1 MKSLFL
7 KIGTFLNIIWNIRKI
22 LRFRKINKKLG
33 KKIQDRE
40 VDRII
45 LKGQILKEVKIYNEI
60 NTKSKFIPPW
70 YKSKAEM
77 REYIIANFGKNMEL
91 LDVKINHNLKL
102 SA

>member
-1 MKSLFL
+1 M
-7 KIGTFLNIIWNIRKI
+7 TFLFKKIAFFFNFLFNIRKI
-22 LRFRKINKKLG
+22 LQFRKINKKLG

-45 LKGQILKEVKIYNEI
+45 LKGQILKEVKIYNQV
-60 NTKSKFIPPW
+60 NTTSKFIPPW

-77 REYIIANFGKNMEL
+77 REYIIANFGKKMEL